1 MDSHAKGA
9 ALRNR
14 TGFARMLAALA
25 AASLL
30 GGCGYDQ
37 ILELD
42 EQARL
47 ARREIEVQLQRRL
60 EMVPSLVE
68 SVTDYLDVD
77 GELIAR
83 IADAR
88 ARLAGAVRLG
98 DLSEMEAA
106 NGELCDGLESL
117 LAVAGRYAAL
127 QADAGF
133 QLLRSQLQETEDQVI
148 KASRSYNEAVRRYN
162 DYIDAFPQ
170 LVTAKVVGAE
180 KRELFGSGGEAVVMP
195 LADE

>member
-1 MDSHAKGA
+1 MDQHAERTT
-9 ALRNR
+9 LRNGPGLTR
-14 TGFARMLAALA
+14 VLAALA

-30 GGCGYDQ
+30 GGCGYNQ
-37 ILELD
+37 ILEMD

-47 ARREIEVQLQRRL
+47 ARREIEVQLQRRS

-68 SVTDYLDVD
+68 TVVGYVAVD
-77 GELIAR
+77 GDLVSA

-88 ARLAGAVRLG
+88 ARLAGAVRSGELG
-98 DLSEMEAA
+98 EMEAA
-106 NGELCDGLESL
+106 NVELCDGLNGL
-117 LAVAGRYAAL
+117 LTLADRYAEL

-148 KASRSYNEAVRRYN
+148 RAGRSYNEAVRLYN
-162 DYIDAFPQ
+162 DYIEAFPQ
-170 LVTAKVVGAE
+170 MVTAKVVGAAKLE
-180 KRELFGSGGEAVVMP
+180 HFGSGGDSAAMP

>member
-1 MDSHAKGA
+1 MDLQAERTT
-9 ALRNR
+9 LR
-14 TGFARMLAALA
+14 TGAGFTRILAALA

-30 GGCGYDQ
+30 GGCGYNH

-42 EQARL
+42 EQAQL
-47 ARREIEVQLQRRL
+47 ARREIEVQLQRRS

-68 SVTDYLDVD
+68 TVVGYVAVD
-77 GELIAR
+77 GDLVGL

-88 ARLAGAVRLG
+88 ARLAGAVRSGELK
-98 DLSEMEAA
+98 EMAAA
-106 NGELCDGLESL
+106 NVELCDGLDGL
-117 LAVAGRYAAL
+117 LALAARYSEL

-133 QLLRSQLQETEDQVI
+133 QLLRSQLQETEDQIV
-148 KASRSYNEAVRRYN
+148 KSGRSYNEAVRRYN
-162 DYIDAFPQ
+162 DYIQAFPQ

-180 KRELFGSGGEAVVMP
+180 KLELFGSGGEAAAMP

>member
-1 MDSHAKGA
+1 MT
-9 ALRNR
+9 RV
-14 TGFARMLAALA
+14 LAALA

-30 GGCGYDQ
+30 GGCGYNQ
-37 ILELD
+37 ILEMD

-47 ARREIEVQLQRRL
+47 ARREIEVQLQRRS

-68 SVTDYLDVD
+68 TVVGYVAVD
-77 GELIAR
+77 SDLVGA

-88 ARLAGAVRLG
+88 ARLAGAVRSG
-98 DLSEMEAA
+98 DLSEMQSA
-106 NGELCDGLESL
+106 NVELCDGLDGL
-117 LAVAGRYAAL
+117 LALAGRYAEL

-133 QLLRSQLQETEDQVI
+133 QTLRSQLQETEDQVL
-148 KASRSYNEAVRRYN
+148 RSGRRYNEAVRRYN
-162 DYIDAFPQ
+162 DYIEAFPQ

-180 KRELFGSGGEAVVMP
+180 KFELFGSGGDAAAMP

>member
-1 MDSHAKGA
+1 MDLQAEETT
-9 ALRNR
+9 LRSGP
-14 TGFARMLAALA
+14 GFTRMLVALA

-37 ILELD
+37 ILEMD

-47 ARREIEVQLQRRL
+47 ARREIEVQLQRRS

-68 SVTDYLDVD
+68 TVVGYVAVD
-77 GELIAR
+77 SDLVGA

-88 ARLAGAVRLG
+88 ARLAGAVRAG

-106 NGELCDGLESL
+106 NVELCNGLDSL
-117 LAVAGRYAAL
+117 LALEGRYAEL

-148 KASRSYNEAVRRYN
+148 RAGRSYNEAVRRYN
-162 DYIDAFPQ
+162 DYIEAFPQ

-180 KRELFGSGGEAVVMP
+180 KLEFFGPGGEAAAMP

>member
-1 MDSHAKGA
+1 MDLQASRKTLGPG
-9 ALRNR
+9 
-14 TGFARMLAALA
+14 TDFARILAALA
-25 AASLL
+25 VASLL
-30 GGCGYDQ
+30 GGCGYNQ
-37 ILELD
+37 ILEMD

-47 ARREIEVQLQRRL
+47 ARREIEVQLQRRS

-68 SVTDYLDVD
+68 TVVSYVAVD
-77 GELIAR
+77 SDLVGS

-88 ARLAGAVRLG
+88 ARLAGAVRSGELG
-98 DLSEMEAA
+98 EMQAA
-106 NGELCDGLESL
+106 NVELCDGLDGL
-117 LAVAGRYAAL
+117 LALAGRYAEL

-148 KASRSYNEAVRRYN
+148 RSGRSYNEAVRRYN
-162 DYIDAFPQ
+162 DYIEAFPQ

-180 KRELFGSGGEAVVMP
+180 KLELFGSGGDAAAMP